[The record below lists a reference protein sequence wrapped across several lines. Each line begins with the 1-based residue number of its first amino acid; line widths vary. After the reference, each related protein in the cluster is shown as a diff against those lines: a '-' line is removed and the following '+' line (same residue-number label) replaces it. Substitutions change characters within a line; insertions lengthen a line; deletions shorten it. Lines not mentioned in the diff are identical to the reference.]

1 MQKSYNFVAKKISQP
16 QIISKKMAASSFVPK
31 IGKKASKSK
40 NPFLAQ
46 KKSNV
51 IMELDE
57 EDEEDNEKE
66 NEKENDNENEKEN
79 EKDAPL
85 HKTKMYKQSSK
96 NTKSPLIS
104 EGFGLKVSSKIWDGK
119 TDEKTEPNIFLN
131 KKNYLKLKEKFGKM
145 IRDELQKNV
154 VEKSEEE
161 QLLNM
166 IIPLP
171 GRKNKSK
178 IEEDNFKKEKFE
190 EPLIKIKQL
199 DNEVA
204 ILDDESFKEKKIDK
218 NSKKIEENEDIQNS
232 EKTVVY
238 SDASQFWNN
247 INKLDN
253 SANPEN
259 IGKEED
265 GHGIH
270 RFRKN
275 KGFMGNVMNFFGLSS
290 NDDEKKEK
298 EKSKKERDKKIN
310 DDMKKEEEKIKVL
323 VAQNNWHYLRKALE
337 KINGIYLLQTIGT
350 IVKAKNILE
359 QKSDM
364 PINKKIQLYIN

>member
-1 MQKSYNFVAKKISQP
+1 M
-16 QIISKKMAASSFVPK
+16 
-31 IGKKASKSK
+31 
-40 NPFLAQ
+40 
-46 KKSNV
+46 
-51 IMELDE
+51 
-57 EDEEDNEKE
+57 
-66 NEKENDNENEKEN
+66 
-79 EKDAPL
+79 
-85 HKTKMYKQSSK
+85 
-96 NTKSPLIS
+96 
-104 EGFGLKVSSKIWDGK
+104 
-119 TDEKTEPNIFLN
+119 
-131 KKNYLKLKEKFGKM
+131 
-145 IRDELQKNV
+145 
-154 VEKSEEE
+154 
-161 QLLNM
+161 
-166 IIPLP
+166 
-171 GRKNKSK
+171 
-178 IEEDNFKKEKFE
+178 
-190 EPLIKIKQL
+190 
-199 DNEVA
+199 
-204 ILDDESFKEKKIDK
+204 
-218 NSKKIEENEDIQNS
+218 
-232 EKTVVY
+232 Y

-364 PINKKIQLYIN
+364 PINKKIQLYKLIEENEKVIELIQGNISPEKQGTDFYELLIPDEHPENITDLSELEKDLSTLKQLLQEKNIKKEDRIKIDKLYNLYLQQKNILIENMTKQCKEQLVSKNDITLIHLVNAIIHSNNFFLFNN